1 MFSLLVLAIALLP
14 VYLFRSGGPQIV
26 DIPIFLLILFNV
38 FNFNKVIDVEIKKQV
53 YFVIPFL
60 AWVSFINIFY
70 YLLNGNDISLILST
84 ITIIYNIIILYTF
97 AIYFD
102 FLFKGKS
109 TYILYLA
116 LFLSVFII
124 FLITGSHE
132 ETVRSTLSFNNP
144 NQLGYFSVIL
154 LSFVIILL
162 NTNEILNILSTKYMA
177 VFVMTV
183 LLAAHHLVFLSLSRG
198 AFFSVLVLDVA
209 FLKTIIKNKIYLI
222 FGTLL
227 LIVGSLVVFPNLPY
241 ITGRMEARGEEHSFN
256 LEKNIIQSYE
266 RVTSQLIFSSPWQVI
281 FGRGDRWIHDGENV
295 LSYEV
300 TDATAYPEVHNIF
313 GNVLRA
319 YGIIGLLCFA
329 VWIGKFIW
337 ASRVIPGTLW
347 VWAALFCYNMTHN
360 GIRFRAFWILLAFI
374 LAIIT
379 YLKSTQNL
387 EKQTIS

>member
-1 MFSLLVLAIALLP
+1 
-14 VYLFRSGGPQIV
+14 
-26 DIPIFLLILFNV
+26 
-38 FNFNKVIDVEIKKQV
+38 
-53 YFVIPFL
+53 
-60 AWVSFINIFY
+60 
-70 YLLNGNDISLILST
+70 
-84 ITIIYNIIILYTF
+84 
-97 AIYFD
+97 
-102 FLFKGKS
+102 
-109 TYILYLA
+109 
-116 LFLSVFII
+116 
-124 FLITGSHE
+124 
-132 ETVRSTLSFNNP
+132 
-144 NQLGYFSVIL
+144 
-154 LSFVIILL
+154 
-162 NTNEILNILSTKYMA
+162 MA

-183 LLAAHHLVFLSLSRG
+183 LLAAHYLVFLSLSRG

-281 FGRGDRWIHDGENV
+281 FGRGDRWVHDGENV

-337 ASRVIPGTLW
+337 ASRVVPGAIW